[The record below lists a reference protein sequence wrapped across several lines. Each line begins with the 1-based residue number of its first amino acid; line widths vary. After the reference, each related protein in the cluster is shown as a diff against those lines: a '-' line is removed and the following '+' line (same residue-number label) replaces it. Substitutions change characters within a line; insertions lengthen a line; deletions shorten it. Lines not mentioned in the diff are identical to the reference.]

1 MVKKGMVTMGL
12 RDAAKKE
19 ENPNDAM
26 AKFFDGQTIQ
36 EKLEKLI
43 NNHYEML
50 NYTTFLKKNVP
61 SKIVAV
67 QEFFIPM
74 LKKSKELM
82 ETLKSG

>member
-1 MVKKGMVTMGL
+1 MGL

-19 ENPNDAM
+19 ENPSDEM

-50 NYTTFLKKNVP
+50 NYTTFLKKNV
-61 SKIVAV
+61 IR
-67 QEFFIPM
+67 
-74 LKKSKELM
+74 L
-82 ETLKSG
+82 